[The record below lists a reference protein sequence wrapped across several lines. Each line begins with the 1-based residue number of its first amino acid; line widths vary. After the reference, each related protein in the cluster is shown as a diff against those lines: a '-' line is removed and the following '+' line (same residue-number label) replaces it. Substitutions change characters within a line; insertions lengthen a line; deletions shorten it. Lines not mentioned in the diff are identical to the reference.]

1 MLNETFLEMSYC
13 KYNFGENKIEVLL
26 WGGGGG
32 LGLNFHTWAHWPK
45 IRKSV

>member
-32 LGLNFHTWAHWPK
+32 TGAKLPKLGPLAQN
-45 IRKSV
+45 

>member
-32 LGLNFHTWAHWPK
+32 GG
-45 IRKSV
+45 V